1 MSKKILLIEDEADQI
16 LLAQVRLKAHG
27 FEVSCALDGEEAPRK
42 VSDERPD
49 VVLADCM
56 VPKVNGL
63 DVCRRLKQAPDTKG
77 ILVILITGH
86 GLWDFEERSKTAGA
100 DAWFRRPYESAQ
112 LLSTIQTL
120 LQRTEQEAP
129 HG

>member
-27 FEVSCALDGEEAPRK
+27 FEVSCAVDGEEALRK
-42 VSDERPD
+42 VRDERPD
-49 VVLADCM
+49 LVLADLM
-56 VPKVNGL
+56 VPGINGF
-63 DVCRRLKQAPDTKG
+63 DVCSRLKQAPETRT
-77 ILVILITGH
+77 IPVVLLTGH
-86 GLWDFEERSKTAGA
+86 SFWDFEERCKAVGA
-100 DAWFRRPYESAQ
+100 DAWFRRPHESAQ

-120 LQRTEQEAP
+120 LQRTEQEVP